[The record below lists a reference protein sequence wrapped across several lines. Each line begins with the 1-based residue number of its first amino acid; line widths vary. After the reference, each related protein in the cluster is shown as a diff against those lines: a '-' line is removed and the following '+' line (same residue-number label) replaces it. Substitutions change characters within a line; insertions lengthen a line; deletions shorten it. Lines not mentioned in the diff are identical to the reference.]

1 MRWNRQPRKLVLF
14 GGIALVVAFGVLCV
28 LTPYFDEEYN
38 RSRRCRGL
46 MNPVIEAALQ
56 LRQDGEM
63 LPFTSDGRLN
73 LFELAPEVCSDKD
86 FAENVFFNENLSKTF
101 LIDSE
106 PIDPHI
112 SQPWG
117 ICDHE
122 GVRFGKENSGKVVYW
137 KVVYWG
143 SGNGVGYRMM
153 TTKHIRE
160 LLKRLK
166 KPQIDAE

>member
-28 LTPYFDEEYN
+28 LTPYFDEENN
-38 RSRRCRGL
+38 RSRRCLGL

-86 FAENVFFNENLSKTF
+86 FAENVFLMRTCRRRFS
-101 LIDSE
+101 LILNQSIHTLAN
-106 PIDPHI
+106 P
-112 SQPWG
+112 G
-117 ICDHE
+117 A
-122 GVRFGKENSGKVVYW
+122 FATMKEFVSGK
-137 KVVYWG
+137 K
-143 SGNGVGYRMM
+143 
-153 TTKHIRE
+153 T
-160 LLKRLK
+160 
-166 KPQIDAE
+166 AEK

>member
-117 ICDHE
+117 ICDYE

-137 KVVYWG
+137 G

-153 TTKHIRE
+153 STKHIRE